1 MNALTV
7 AREVLVAAADA
18 VLPGRVFGYST
29 TRGQR
34 GVAPYVWLEA
44 PTLDPE
50 TVGTASTLW
59 VAVFPV
65 RVVVDGAAHAQV
77 AELDE
82 VVTKLVD
89 SFEATRGVQVRHVEP
104 GDVDVDASHVL
115 RGATLNVAVTI
126 TARTLC
132 PPQPVAAVVPPEPI
146 PA

>member
-1 MNALTV
+1 MNALGD
-7 AREVLVAAADA
+7 ARNVLVVAAST
-18 VLPGRVFGYST
+18 VLPGRVFGYSQ
-29 TRGQR
+29 TRVQR
-34 GVAPYVWLEA
+34 GVAPYVWLEQ

-50 TVGTASTLW
+50 TIGSSSTVW

-65 RVVVDGAAHAQV
+65 KVVVDGAAHAQT

-82 VVTKLVD
+82 LVAKLVD

-104 GDVDVDASHVL
+104 TDVFIDANHTL
-115 RGATLNVAVTI
+115 RGATLDVAVTI

-132 PPQPVAAVVPPEPI
+132 PPTPTAAVLPPEPI